1 MGPYNLAAMRTFP
14 RVFLLALC
22 FGVLLGCQ
30 GHPPAAVWLA
40 DTPSAPWLVASTAS
54 DVGEEFRLHRLPCVP
69 AAADGAPAFS
79 GQVIATVARG
89 KGVRLYFHDGA
100 VCDFAPDAPG
110 TLRSVAAPDAAG
122 ALYGMEATVVMQ
134 EVLVARAETVK
145 VTKRRQT
152 VMETQGGV
160 LSVQPVTDDNTR
172 LLADA
177 L

>member
-1 MGPYNLAAMRTFP
+1 MRTFP

-30 GHPPAAVWLA
+30 GRPPAAVWLA

-100 VCDFAPDAPG
+100 VCDFDPDAPG

-122 ALYGMEATVVMQ
+122 GYLTATRVDDADYALQATGGGG
-134 EVLVARAETVK
+134 AR
-145 VTKRRQT
+145 
-152 VMETQGGV
+152 
-160 LSVQPVTDDNTR
+160 LCR
-172 LLADA
+172 LA
-177 L
+177 